1 MRPGPELPD
10 GISQY
15 DLRHDP
21 RHDPSAGEDPFAE
34 LRGSVDW
41 EETGRGRRAAVIVR
55 VGADGAV
62 PLVRTTARYAR
73 PAQRFRPV
81 HERLARLVRERAAL
95 PDGLDNAL
103 VELYTNAYTTM
114 GAHSDLALDLAEGS
128 SIALYSC
135 YRDPSGPPRTLR
147 FEPKDGV
154 PGEDFGIPLHH
165 HGLVVFTL
173 AANRR
178 FRHRILL
185 EPPARTVDNEW
196 LGVTFRTSATPVRHR
211 AGRAHL
217 PDGELLA
224 ATEEQQREFHLLRRR
239 ENRETDF
246 AYPPLAYTVS
256 GSDLLP
262 PV

>member
-1 MRPGPELPD
+1 MHPGPELLD
-10 GISQY
+10 GIRCH
-15 DLRHDP
+15 DLP
-21 RHDPSAGEDPFAE
+21 AGEDPFAE
-34 LRGSVDW
+34 LLDSVRW
-41 EETGRGRRAAVIVR
+41 EETGRGRRTAVIVR
-55 VGADGAV
+55 VGADGGV
-62 PLVRTTARYAR
+62 PLVRTTARYAE

-81 HERLARLVRERAAL
+81 HERLARLVRERAGL

-103 VELYTNAYTTM
+103 VELYTNAYTSM
-114 GAHSDLALDLAEGS
+114 GAHSDLALDLAAGS

-135 YRDPSGPPRTLR
+135 YRDPAGPPRTLR

-154 PGEDFGIPLHH
+154 PGRDFAVPLVQ
-165 HGLVVFTL
+165 HGLVVLPL

-185 EPPARTVDNEW
+185 EPTARAVDNEW
-196 LGVTFRTSATPVRHR
+196 LGVTFRTSATPVRYR

-217 PDGELLA
+217 PAGELRA
-224 ATEEQQREFHLLRRR
+224 ATEEEQHEFRLLRRR

-246 AYPPLAYTVS
+246 GYQPLAYTVS
-256 GSDLLP
+256 PSDLLP